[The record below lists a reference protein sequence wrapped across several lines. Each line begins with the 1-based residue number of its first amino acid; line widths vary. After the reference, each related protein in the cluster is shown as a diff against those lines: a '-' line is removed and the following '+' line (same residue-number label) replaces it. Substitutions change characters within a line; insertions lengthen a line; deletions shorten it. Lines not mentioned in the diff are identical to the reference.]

1 MTDVARRPVVTIDGP
16 AGAGKSTV
24 SRTVAERLGF
34 TYLDTGALYRA
45 VALAAGDD
53 GALASQVDG
62 APATQ
67 DLAGAVE
74 RRLADL
80 ARALPLAF
88 SANGTR
94 LAIGDRDVTA
104 AIRRPEISQRAS
116 KISALPAVRAA
127 LLDVQRRIGA
137 AGGVVAEGRD
147 VGSVVFPDAEVKIFL
162 TADVH
167 ERARRRTA
175 ELRER
180 GVDADEEVVR
190 REIES
195 RDARDAAREAA
206 PLVCPEGALVLD
218 SSRLAVEAVVALVL
232 DAVTTRQR
240 S

>member
-1 MTDVARRPVVTIDGP
+1 VARRPVVTIDGP

-24 SRTVAERLGF
+24 SRTVADRLGF

-53 GALASQVDG
+53 AALVARIDG
-62 APATQ
+62 AAATEE
-67 DLAGAVE
+67 LAGEVE
-74 RRLADL
+74 HRLADL
-80 ARALPLAF
+80 GRALPLAF
-88 SANGTR
+88 SANGTK
-94 LAIGDRDVTA
+94 LAIGDRDVSLE
-104 AIRRPEISQRAS
+104 IRAPEISQRAS

-147 VGSVVFPDAEVKIFL
+147 TGSVVFPDAEVKIFL
-162 TADVH
+162 TADVA
-167 ERARRRTA
+167 ERARRRGA
-175 ELRER
+175 ELRAR
-180 GVDADEEVVR
+180 GIDADDAVVQ

-206 PLVCPEGALVLD
+206 PLACPEGALVLD
-218 SSRLAVEAVVALVL
+218 SSSLAVDAVVALVL

>member
-1 MTDVARRPVVTIDGP
+1 VIDVARRPVVTIDGP

-24 SRTVAERLGF
+24 SRTVAERLGY

-53 GALASQVDG
+53 AALAARIDG
-62 APATQ
+62 APATS
-67 DLAGAVE
+67 DLAGEVE
-74 RRLADL
+74 DRLAAL

-94 LAIGDRDVTA
+94 LAIGDRDVTD
-104 AIRRPEISQRAS
+104 AIRSPEISQRAS
-116 KISALPAVRAA
+116 KISALPGVRAA

-162 TADVH
+162 TADVR
-167 ERARRRTA
+167 ERARRRAA
-175 ELRER
+175 ELRAR
-180 GVDADEEVVR
+180 GVAAEDEAVQR
-190 REIES
+190 DIES

-206 PLVCPEGALVLD
+206 PLVCPDGALVLD
-218 SSRLAVEAVVALVL
+218 SSQLAVDAVVGLVL
-232 DAVTTRQR
+232 DAVSTRQR

>member
-1 MTDVARRPVVTIDGP
+1 MARRPVVTIDGP

-53 GALASQVDG
+53 AALAERIDA
-62 APATQ
+62 APTTLE
-67 DLAGAVE
+67 LAGEIE
-74 RRLADL
+74 RRLAAL
-80 ARALPLAF
+80 ALSLPLAF
-88 SANGTR
+88 SDRGTR
-94 LAIGDRDVTA
+94 LAIGDRDVSA
-104 AIRRPEISQRAS
+104 AIRSPEISQRAS

-127 LLDVQRRIGA
+127 LLDQQRRIGA

-147 VGSVVFPDAEVKIFL
+147 TGSVVFPDAEVKIFL
-162 TADVH
+162 TADVS
-167 ERARRRTA
+167 ERARRRAA
-175 ELRER
+175 ELRAR
-180 GVDADEEVVR
+180 GIAAQDAAVQ

-206 PLVCPEGALVLD
+206 PLACPEGALVLD
-218 SSRLAVEAVVALVL
+218 SSALPVDAVVGLVL

>member
-1 MTDVARRPVVTIDGP
+1 MARRPVVTIDGP
-16 AGAGKSTV
+16 AGAGKSTA
-24 SRTVAERLGF
+24 SRALAERLGF

-53 GALASQVDG
+53 AALAARVD
-62 APATQ
+62 ACADVAQ
-67 DLAGAVE
+67 LAGADE
-74 RRLADL
+74 TQLADV
-80 ARALPLAF
+80 ARGLPLAF
-88 SANGTR
+88 SGNGTR

-104 AIRRPEISQRAS
+104 AIRSPEISQRAS

-127 LLDVQRRIGA
+127 LLDVQRRLAA

-147 VGSVVFPDAEVKIFL
+147 VGSVVFPDAEVKLFL

-175 ELRER
+175 ELRAR
-180 GVDADEEVVR
+180 GIAADEDQVR

-195 RDARDAAREAA
+195 RDARDAERAAA
-206 PLVCPEGALVLD
+206 PLVCPAGALIVD
-218 SSRLAVEAVVALVL
+218 SSALSADQVVAFMY
-232 DAVTTRQR
+232 DAVTMRER

>member
-1 MTDVARRPVVTIDGP
+1 MARRPVVTIDGP

-53 GALASQVDG
+53 TTLATRIDE
-62 APATQ
+62 AAATH
-67 DLAGAVE
+67 DLAGE
-74 RRLADL
+74 IEQRLADL
-80 ARALPLAF
+80 ARALPIAF
-88 SANGTR
+88 ADNGTR
-94 LAIGDRDVTA
+94 LAIGDRDVSL
-104 AIRRPEISQRAS
+104 AIRAPEISQRAS

-147 VGSVVFPDAEVKIFL
+147 TGSVIFPDAEVKIFL
-162 TADVH
+162 TADVS
-167 ERARRRTA
+167 ERARRRAA
-175 ELRER
+175 ELRAR
-180 GVDADEEVVR
+180 GVDADDAAVQH
-190 REIES
+190 EIET
-195 RDARDAAREAA
+195 RDARDQARAAA
-206 PLVCPEGALVLD
+206 PLTCPPGALVLD
-218 SSRLAVEAVVALVL
+218 SSRLSVDAVVGLVL

>member
-1 MTDVARRPVVTIDGP
+1 MARRPVVTIDGP

-24 SRTVAERLGF
+24 SRTVADRLGF

-53 GALASQVDG
+53 AALAARIDD
-62 APATQ
+62 AAATQ
-67 DLAGAVE
+67 DLAGE
-74 RRLADL
+74 IEHRLADL
-80 ARALPLAF
+80 ARVLPLAF
-88 SANGTR
+88 SANGTK
-94 LAIGDRDVTA
+94 LAIGDRDVSG
-104 AIRRPEISQRAS
+104 AIRAPEISQRAS

-147 VGSVVFPDAEVKIFL
+147 TGSVVFPDAEVKIFL
-162 TADVH
+162 TADVA
-167 ERARRRTA
+167 ERARRRAA
-175 ELRER
+175 ELRAR
-180 GVDADEEVVR
+180 GIEADDAAVQ

-206 PLVCPEGALVLD
+206 PLTCPEGALVLD
-218 SSRLAVEAVVALVL
+218 SSTLSVDAVTGLVL